1 MKVNTAIVLVFF
13 SIFGSFA
20 QELAEVKHVMLA
32 SKALQQNRE
41 ILIYTPQSYKENY
54 LTQYEVVYV
63 FDAHTREFFDLT
75 HSMISF
81 LSRADKQYIV
91 VGITSPYN
99 EALDYSRRNDFLP
112 EMQTDE
118 ARQAYGK
125 YCGNADKFFQFV
137 TQEVF
142 SYMQENYRVLS
153 RRSAIGHSLGASFLV
168 YSFLKNPDTFDNYVL
183 MSPNLAYDAN
193 RLIREL
199 KQFDFSTIKPYK
211 YFYLSFAN
219 EAVSFPEWK
228 PAIDESFVLFESLQ
242 GKENFYVKSAKF
254 PESNH
259 FSSAL
264 PALTAALSTYFT
276 QVYDRQQ
283 AQLSDTFVEVE
294 VVVEVSNPKA
304 ELYITGNQKAV
315 GNWNPA
321 AVKMNRLSDKERSVK
336 LKVQSPFIFKI
347 TQGSWES
354 EATLE
359 GVSGNVCL
367 LPSNEKRYRFK
378 AIAFAND

>member
-1 MKVNTAIVLVFF
+1 
-13 SIFGSFA
+13 
-20 QELAEVKHVMLA
+20 
-32 SKALQQNRE
+32 
-41 ILIYTPQSYKENY
+41 
-54 LTQYEVVYV
+54 
-63 FDAHTREFFDLT
+63 
-75 HSMISF
+75 
-81 LSRADKQYIV
+81 
-91 VGITSPYN
+91 
-99 EALDYSRRNDFLP
+99 
-112 EMQTDE
+112 MQTDE

-228 PAIDESFVLFESLQ
+228 PAVDESFMLFDSLQ
-242 GKENFYVKSAKF
+242 GSKNFFVKLATF

-264 PALTAALSTYFT
+264 PALTDALDTYFKK
-276 QVYDRQQ
+276 VYDRQQ

-304 ELYITGNQKAV
+304 ELYITGNQNAV

-321 AVKMNRLSDKERSVK
+321 AIKMNRLSDKERSIK
-336 LKVQSPFIFKI
+336 LKVQAPFIFKI

-354 EATLE
+354 EATLD
-359 GVSGNVCL
+359 GISGNVTL
-367 LPSNEKRYRFK
+367 IPGKEKRYRFK
-378 AIAFAND
+378 AIAFANE